1 LHSLGH
7 SRVKIENPSYLQKA
21 RQLAVSST
29 ELPRLCSRPRPR
41 SRSRPLSLSPLPLL
55 PSLAPSSVN
64 PSCQISTWCKSGTLL
79 LRGPGT
85 IGGFGFQTIENNQA
99 ISTGSL
105 VAVSALSFKHVLRF
119 RDCSQRLQCAI
130 AMSHHHDLKFTSLL
144 AVEFLP

>member
-7 SRVKIENPSYLQKA
+7 SRVKIENLSYLQKA

-29 ELPRLCSRPRPR
+29 ELPRLC
-41 SRSRPLSLSPLPLL
+41 SRPLSLSPLPLL